1 MQGWRE
7 SNGPQIILKGKKSMK
22 DDILYHFTSL
32 DTFIN
37 IIKNDSF
44 LLFDIKK
51 SNDPLEGKFSI
62 TVLEKAL
69 NMLSN
74 NEEIDDE
81 FCKSVTPEF
90 IKFRKNIEESQNDD
104 KLITASCFCTL
115 DHELSLW
122 RSYGDDGKGVAIGVA
137 QSVLEEI
144 RKKEGF
150 QFKKIKYLDES
161 EYIDCAKKFWH
172 LIYSEKDKYIEA
184 KKNWCTPGGGIGYED
199 IPAYIKLRKKL
210 HEFYMD
216 GFFIKEKPNSDENEY
231 RLLYS
236 QDMTKYILPGI
247 ATPEDVNENVDGFV
261 VNNVFKLFYKLS
273 AKKKYMDSKQLINDV
288 LLGPKC
294 EASVNEIK
302 MFLCKY
308 EINVNAV
315 KTSDVHMQ

>member
-1 MQGWRE
+1 M
-7 SNGPQIILKGKKSMK
+7 
-22 DDILYHFTSL
+22 DDDVLYHFTSL

-51 SNDPLEGKFSI
+51 SNDPLEGIFSI

-69 NMLSN
+69 SN
-74 NEEIDDE
+74 NEEIDAE
-81 FCKSVTPEF
+81 FCKSVMPEF
-90 IKFRKNIEESQNDD
+90 IQFRKDIRESQNDD

-122 RSYGDDGKGVAIGVA
+122 RNYGDGGNGVAIGVFRD
-137 QSVLEEI
+137 VLEEI

-150 QFKKIKYLDES
+150 QFKKIVYLDES
-161 EYIDCAKKFWH
+161 EYIERAKEFWYS
-172 LIYSEKDKYIEA
+172 IYLEKDEYIEA
-184 KKNWCTPGGGIGYED
+184 KKIWCTPEKKINHED
-199 IPAYIKLRKKL
+199 ILIYKELQEKL
-210 HEFYMD
+210 HKFYMD

-236 QDMTKYILPGI
+236 QDMTKYILHGI
-247 ATPEDVNENVDGFV
+247 ATPKDVNENVDGCV
-261 VNNVFKLFYKLS
+261 VNNVFKLFYRLS
-273 AKKKYMDSKQLINDV
+273 AKKEYMDSKQLINEV
-288 LLGPKC
+288 LLGPRCK
-294 EASVNEIK
+294 ASVNEIK

-315 KTSDVHMQ
+315 TTSDIHMQ